1 MTLVTVTCLMSL
13 SMGYVDFILN
23 LAGLLLWIKWRSLP
37 FDPIHKRT
45 PATLVGTLRRA
56 APSRFRRWH
65 LLAGIGALL
74 VLRAVIYW
82 WIGSAFAQVWVGKLD
97 LGVTILPFRS
107 DWFARILAFSFFSFG
122 LTLGIFYLW
131 LLMLSLLNSKS
142 AAAGPIHRLVR
153 MPLGGIDGWPRWAKV
168 ISPFAGTALVWWLA
182 SWLLVRLE
190 IIPRPVSAA
199 HRIEES
205 LVIGLGSYLA
215 WKFVAAALLVLHLL
229 NTYVYFGKH
238 PFWNYVNATAQN
250 LLAPLRKIP
259 LRAGRVDFA
268 PVVGMAILFF
278 AAELAERG
286 LVWLYAQLPF

>member
-1 MTLVTVTCLMSL
+1 
-13 SMGYVDFILN
+13 MGIVDFILN

-56 APSRFRRWH
+56 APSPFQRWH
-65 LLAGIGALL
+65 LLAGIGLLL

-82 WIGSAFAQVWVGKLD
+82 QIGPTAHWTGKLD
-97 LGVTILPFRS
+97 LGVITLSFRS
-107 DWFARILAFSFFSFG
+107 DLFGRMLLFSVSSFG
-122 LTLGIFYLW
+122 LALGIFYLW
-131 LLMLSLLNSKS
+131 LLLLSLLNGRT
-142 AAAGPIHRLVR
+142 ANAEPIHRLVR
-153 MPLGGIDGWPRWAKV
+153 MPLGRIDGWPPWAK
-168 ISPFAGTALVWWLA
+168 IILPLAATLLLWWLA
-182 SWLLVRLE
+182 GGLFAWLE
-190 IIPRPVSAA
+190 IIPKPVSAA

-205 LVIGLGSYLA
+205 LIIGLGSYLA
-215 WKFVAAALLVLHLL
+215 WKFIAAALLVLHLL

-259 LRAGRVDFA
+259 LRAGKVDFA
-268 PVVGMAILFF
+268 PVVGIAIIFF

-286 LVWLYAQLPF
+286 LVWLYARLPF